1 MNRYNLMLI
10 IISFF
15 YSFNNHAQDKL
26 FAGGES
32 FNVELEIIE
41 RLVHGKIDSLRKR
54 KKLNE
59 LTTNEYLTK
68 AALLHASW
76 MQEKNKFS
84 HIQNKSKTKT
94 PQRRVELVGGNG
106 STVGENIA
114 YTLYNIEL
122 KNKKGKTYINQSCEA
137 IANDL
142 VQMWRHSKGH
152 YKNIMTK
159 DFEATGIALSVDFE
173 QNKIYAVQV
182 FGGN

>member
-1 MNRYNLMLI
+1 MKFLLLFVVILSYFDFL
-10 IISFF
+10 
-15 YSFNNHAQDKL
+15 AQKELFHHGEKL
-26 FAGGES
+26 S
-32 FNVELEIIE
+32 SELEIIE
-41 RLVHGKIDSLRKR
+41 RLVYGKIDSLRKR
-54 KKLNE
+54 KKLNK
-59 LTTNEYLTK
+59 LTINEYLTK
-68 AALLHASW
+68 AALLHANW

-122 KNKKGKTYINQSCEA
+122 KNKKGKIYINQSYEA

-142 VQMWRHSKGH
+142 VQMWRYSKGH

-159 DFEATGIALSVDFE
+159 DFEVTGVALSVDFE

-182 FGGN
+182 FGRD